1 MGLLKHCGFL
11 GHFSMWMLS
20 LLVLVRSFLAHF
32 LLFGFHIMRHVLFL
46 NKVII
51 LLIDIIFDL
60 VFTIFYIFLMLCL
73 FGFNLE
79 ITLLLACLTEFR
91 VIILQKFI
99 EIILGLGT
107 WCLRADLRMLDLRA
121 TRRITIFM

>member
-1 MGLLKHCGFL
+1 MGLLKHCRFL

-32 LLFGFHIMRHVLFL
+32 LLFGFYIMRHVLFL

-60 VFTIFYIFLMLCL
+60 VFTIFYIFLMLYL
-73 FGFNLE
+73 FGFNLK

-107 WCLRADLRMLDLRA
+107 WCLRADMLMLDLRA